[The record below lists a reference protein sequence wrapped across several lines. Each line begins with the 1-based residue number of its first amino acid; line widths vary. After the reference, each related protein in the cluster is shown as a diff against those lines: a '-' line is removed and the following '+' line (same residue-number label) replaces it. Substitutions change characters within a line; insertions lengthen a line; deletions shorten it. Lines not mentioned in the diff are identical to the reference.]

1 MTVELEMLFWVSIL
15 TLFLWVPY
23 VTSAII
29 NDGLLAALK
38 WQGNEKQRFLWA
50 ERAKRAHY
58 NAIENLIPFA
68 VIVIIAHLANVSNEA
83 TASAAMA
90 YFWLRVIHYLSYTFG
105 ISYIRT
111 PAFIGSWLAQLCIV
125 YQIIIH

>member
-1 MTVELEMLFWVSIL
+1 MSVELEMLFWVSIL

-29 NDGLLAALK
+29 NDGVLAALK

-90 YFWLRVIHYLSYTFG
+90 YFWLRVIHCLFYTFG

-111 PAFIGSWLAQLCIV
+111 PAFFGCWLALLCIV
-125 YQIIIH
+125 YLIIIH

>member
-1 MTVELEMLFWVSIL
+1 M
-15 TLFLWVPY
+15 
-23 VTSAII
+23 
-29 NDGLLAALK
+29 
-38 WQGNEKQRFLWA
+38 WA

-90 YFWLRVIHYLSYTFG
+90 YFWLRVIHYLFYTFG

-125 YQIIIH
+125 YQIIIYN

>member
-1 MTVELEMLFWVSIL
+1 MSVELQMLIWVSTL

-23 VTSAII
+23 ILAAII
-29 NDGLLAALK
+29 NDGLVASLK
-38 WQGNEKQRFLWA
+38 WKGDEKQRFLWA

-58 NAIENLIPFA
+58 NSIENLILFA
-68 VIVIIAHLANVSNEA
+68 AIVIVAHITNVSNEA

-90 YFWLRVIHYLSYTFG
+90 YFWLRVIHYIFYTAG

-111 PAFIGSWLAQLCIV
+111 LAFIGSWLAQICIV
-125 YQIIIH
+125 YQILIH